1 MSKVQS
7 FKMVKLSQLTL
18 CLANII
24 IQRIEGNG
32 KVKWKTV
39 TRLANITG
47 GTWWFT
53 LNLTS
58 LIRQTV
64 MSKKEYLANKQ
75 NSDLLMSIFIEE
87 RAQEIAYSDDSL
99 EETKLNYLISTKK
112 TKEKAWRLSILKQG
126 SKGTGVRRLEIQI
139 EESSRIRNVYVH

>member
-1 MSKVQS
+1 M
-7 FKMVKLSQLTL
+7 F
-18 CLANII
+18 
-24 IQRIEGNG
+24 
-32 KVKWKTV
+32 
-39 TRLANITG
+39 
-47 GTWWFT
+47 
-53 LNLTS
+53 
-58 LIRQTV
+58 
-64 MSKKEYLANKQ
+64 KKEYLANKQ